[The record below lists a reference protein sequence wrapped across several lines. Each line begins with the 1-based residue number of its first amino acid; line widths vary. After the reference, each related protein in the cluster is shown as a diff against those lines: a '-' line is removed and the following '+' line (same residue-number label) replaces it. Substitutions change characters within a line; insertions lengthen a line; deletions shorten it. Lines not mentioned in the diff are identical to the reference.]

1 MQKKKWSFALA
12 SKISGQLY
20 GNILLRNS
28 DRDGYEW
35 CIDQLTTG
43 SSTVRDLVKHFCTS
57 EEFREINLMNQ
68 TPNEFARIIR
78 KRFWGKQDEDQKEIK
93 ELAVRIL
100 ESDWRTAIHYVIDSD
115 EYKKIYGDDKV
126 PS

>member
-1 MQKKKWSFALA
+1 MAKKKWSFALA

-28 DRDGYEW
+28 DREGYEW
-35 CIDQLTTG
+35 CIEQLTTG
-43 SSTVRDLVKHFCTS
+43 SLTVRELVKKFCTS

-68 TPNEFARIIR
+68 TPNEFARIIC
-78 KRFWGKQDEDQKEIK
+78 KRFLGKQEEDQKEIK
-93 ELAVRIL
+93 RLAVMIL
-100 ESDWRTAIHYVIDSD
+100 ESDWRTVIHHVIDSD
-115 EYKKIYGDDKV
+115 QYKSIYGDDKV